1 MRWQPLFA
9 ALIVATLSCAML
21 AGCTGSEAPGPPSR
35 PHTTGPLGS
44 PANPLVVTCGM
55 EAWPGSPSPP
65 APVRPGRRDLAVGP
79 LYFAGALS
87 LASTKPAR
95 YGYARFGRHGRFYK
109 FGMVVRPG
117 TTVTVT
123 IGASQRG
130 HAVIALAEGA
140 ATSVTYHACRRAGG
154 FFAQGFAFTHPP
166 YRGCVPVSVRI
177 GNSAAVRNAV
187 VSLFA
192 GSCAAGRRGGAD

>member
-1 MRWQPLFA
+1 MRAQPLFA
-9 ALIVATLSCAML
+9 ALILATLGCAML
-21 AGCTGSEAPGPPSR
+21 AGCTPSAAPAAPTS
-35 PHTTGPLGS
+35 PHATGPVGS
-44 PANPLVVTCGM
+44 PANPLVITCGM
-55 EAWPGSPSPP
+55 EAWPGSPAPP

-79 LYFAGALS
+79 LYFAGARS

-95 YGYARFGRHGRFYK
+95 HGYAPFGRHGRFYK

-154 FFAQGFAFTHPP
+154 FFAQGFAFTRPP
-166 YRGCVPVSVRI
+166 YRGCVPVSARI
-177 GNSAAVRNAV
+177 GNSAAVWNGV

-192 GSCAAGRRGGAD
+192 GSCAAGRPGGAD